1 MAVLKLSEDIRPMSD
16 LKSKGADI
24 VRQVNSTHRPVV
36 LTRHG
41 RGVAV
46 VLSLEDYEE
55 VQELRKWRDL
65 SKALD
70 EGVREFEEKGPVDGQ
85 MVVDRLRR
93 LANGV

>member
-1 MAVLKLSEDIRPMSD
+1 VSVVKLSEDIRPMSD
-16 LKSKGADI
+16 LKSNGADI
-24 VRQVNSTHRPVV
+24 VRQVNATHRPVV

-70 EGVREFEEKGPVDGQ
+70 DGVQEFEDQGPVDSQ
-85 MVVDRLRR
+85 MVVSRLRR
-93 LANGV
+93 LANGI